1 MRERGKISLPFLIL
15 KNMNKVTIEREAT
28 KEEQEVINK
37 MIELANSVGL
47 ELIGTR
53 PRDRG

>member
-1 MRERGKISLPFLIL
+1 MKITL
-15 KNMNKVTIEREAT
+15 EREAT
-28 KEEQEVINK
+28 KEEIEAINK
-37 MIELANSVGL
+37 AIEVLAEAGL

>member
-1 MRERGKISLPFLIL
+1 MKT
-15 KNMNKVTIEREAT
+15 VTVEREPT
-28 KEEQEVINK
+28 EKEQEVINK